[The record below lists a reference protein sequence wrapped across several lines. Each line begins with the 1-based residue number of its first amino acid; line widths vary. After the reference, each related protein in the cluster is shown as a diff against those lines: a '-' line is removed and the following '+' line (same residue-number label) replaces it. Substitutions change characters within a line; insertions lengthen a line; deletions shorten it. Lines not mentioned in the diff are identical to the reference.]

1 MTTNQ
6 QREEA
11 VKSALR
17 ALKEFYDH
25 VQILA
30 TTDDAGETGR
40 NFAGFGNW
48 YARQGMAH
56 EFINIDIAQEN
67 AVRIA
72 NAINSD
78 KEEE

>member
-1 MTTNQ
+1 MSIKE
-6 QREEA
+6 QREQA
-11 VKSALR
+11 MKA
-17 ALKEFYDH
+17 ALKTLNEFYDH

-30 TTDDAGETGR
+30 TTDDQGETGR
-40 NFAGFGNW
+40 NFAGLGNW

-72 NAINSD
+72 AAINPD
-78 KEEE
+78 DQ